1 MAIPSSIRQSKEEG
15 TGFAHC
21 ADPVPFDKVGRA
33 MSIDLKSYILDV
45 ADFPKPGIVFKD
57 ITPIVQSA
65 QAFHFAV
72 DELAAWARPCRPEI
86 VAGIESRGFLFA
98 AALARELRLGM
109 TVIRKKGKLPRKAV
123 SVVAP
128 NEYAVEHFEM
138 HEDGVAA
145 GQRVLIIDDLI
156 ATGSS
161 SVSAINLVK
170 LLKGDVV
177 GFGAVVELSFL
188 GGVELIRR
196 THPEVEVRA
205 LVRY

>member
-1 MAIPSSIRQSKEEG
+1 
-15 TGFAHC
+15 
-21 ADPVPFDKVGRA
+21 

-45 ADFPKPGIVFKD
+45 HDFPKPGIVFKD
-57 ITPIVQSA
+57 ITPIVQSF
-65 QAFHFAV
+65 QAFNFAI
-72 DELAAWARPCRPEI
+72 DELAAWAATRKPEI
-86 VAGIESRGFLFA
+86 IAGIESRGFIFA
-98 AALARELRLGM
+98 AALARDLRLGM
-109 TVIRKKGKLPRKAV
+109 AVIRKKGKLPRKCA

-138 HEDGVAA
+138 HEDSVAR

-161 SVSAINLVK
+161 CVSAIDLVE

-177 GFGAVVELSFL
+177 GFGAIVELSFL
-188 GGVELIRR
+188 KGVETIRAA
-196 THPEVEVRA
+196 HPEVAVRA

>member
-1 MAIPSSIRQSKEEG
+1 
-15 TGFAHC
+15 
-21 ADPVPFDKVGRA
+21 
-33 MSIDLKSYILDV
+33 MSIDLKDYILDV
-45 ADFPKPGIVFKD
+45 PDFPKPGIVFKD
-57 ITPIVQSA
+57 IVPVIQSA
-65 QAFHFAV
+65 AAFNAAT
-72 DELAAWARPCRPEI
+72 DRLAAWARTRQPEI
-86 VAGIESRGFLFA
+86 LVGIESRGFVFA

-109 TVIRKKGKLPRKAV
+109 TVIRKKGKLPRKCA

-128 NEYAVEHFEM
+128 NEYTVEHFEM
-138 HEDGVAA
+138 HEDAVAC

-188 GGVELIRR
+188 NGVEAIHKA
-196 THPEVEVRA
+196 HPEVDIHT